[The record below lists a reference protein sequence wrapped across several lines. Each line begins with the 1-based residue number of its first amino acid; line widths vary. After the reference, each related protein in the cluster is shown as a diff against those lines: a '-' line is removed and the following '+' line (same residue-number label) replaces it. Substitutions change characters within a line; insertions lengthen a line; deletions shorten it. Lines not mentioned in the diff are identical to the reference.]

1 MRFPKRGQSDELKTF
16 DLNAT
21 PQNSIQL
28 CSITGFIFV
37 SKHSC
42 RILQHTGI
50 FPLFQRNLRNCHAQ
64 NLHDCIYAL
73 GCGDAKLST
82 AKHHSDFTI
91 NAISLPPPLSKG

>member
-28 CSITGFIFV
+28 CSITGFIFD

-42 RILQHTGI
+42 RILQQACI
-50 FPLFQRNLRNCHAQ
+50 FLLFQRNLRNCHAQ
-64 NLHDCIYAL
+64 NLHYCIYAA
-73 GCGDAKLST
+73 GGGDAKLSK
-82 AKHHSDFTI
+82 A
-91 NAISLPPPLSKG
+91 